1 MNEIILT
8 NDNGEQCI
16 TSMQIAEATGK
27 WQDAQG
33 CDESHPKHGASLVE
47 G

>member
-16 TSMQIAEATGK
+16 TSMQIAFQTDKGGEPLCGYEI
-27 WQDAQG
+27 Q
-33 CDESHPKHGASLVE
+33 
-47 G
+47 